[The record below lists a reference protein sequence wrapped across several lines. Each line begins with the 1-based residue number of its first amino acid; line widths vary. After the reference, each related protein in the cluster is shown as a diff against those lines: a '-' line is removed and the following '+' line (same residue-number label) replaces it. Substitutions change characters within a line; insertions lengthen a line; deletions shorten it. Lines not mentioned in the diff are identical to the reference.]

1 MGIEKY
7 GGAAKEG
14 APITYPSVLKGTSQ
28 GVSTT
33 KKPKGRGHW
42 PWHGRERRL
51 KVFPGAVLR
60 QCPVKGWGIPGP
72 TLPA

>member
-14 APITYPSVLKGTSQ
+14 ALITYPSVPKGTSQ

-42 PWHGRERRL
+42 PWHGREKEAESLSR
-51 KVFPGAVLR
+51 
-60 QCPVKGWGIPGP
+60 C
-72 TLPA
+72 